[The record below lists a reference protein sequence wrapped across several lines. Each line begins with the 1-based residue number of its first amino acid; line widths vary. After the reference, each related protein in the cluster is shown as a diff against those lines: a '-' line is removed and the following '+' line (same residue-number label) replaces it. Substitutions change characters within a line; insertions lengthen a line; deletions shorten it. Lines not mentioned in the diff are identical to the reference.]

1 MVSVG
6 GGGPDRRVM
15 GPLRLPEPDDVEAW
29 LHSPLQPPAST
40 RADTAPE
47 GVPSMLSF
55 LPDVPPAETKPLRFR
70 TAREVAEAT
79 SDEVEFAAAYLVFG
93 AITEL
98 DGRPKAAGKTTFI
111 LELVRC
117 VLDARRVAST
127 PSSGWR
133 RSRHAWR
140 GVRSPGRSS
149 SRRGARSAR
158 NRLWSRQRLRHLRN
172 WHCPYER
179 TAGWCVG
186 IVFGADWPVGSP

>member
-1 MVSVG
+1 MSVG

-98 DGRPKAAGKTTFI
+98 DGKPKAAGKNDVHPRARA
-111 LELVRC
+111 VRPRRDG
-117 VLDARRVAST
+117 LPRTADGPGAGRHAHRAARR
-127 PSSGWR
+127 
-133 RSRHAWR
+133 
-140 GVRSPGRSS
+140 
-149 SRRGARSAR
+149 
-158 NRLWSRQRLRHLRN
+158 
-172 WHCPYER
+172 
-179 TAGWCVG
+179 
-186 IVFGADWPVGSP
+186 